1 MKQLLPQHVIPTIVA
16 DSGFRTPFFREVDRL
31 GWHWIGRIQ
40 NRDFVAFDDSPD
52 EWFAAKSLYAK
63 ATRKAKLL
71 GLAHWVRSNPLP
83 HCH

>member
-40 NRDFVAFDDSPD
+40 NRDFVAFDGSPD